1 MRDVEKV
8 LQFRN
13 DISPFLVHLTR
24 DIGANSAKS
33 NLKSILKSKT
43 LKYGDTPISD
53 ARFRYPL
60 EKLTTKKKRLFF
72 SAVSFTETPLGEIHN
87 LLEIRKRSVDLK
99 PYGLVF
105 LKERLR
111 SKGVSPVFYINNMKG
126 DQNDAVEALC
136 SLIDTHP
143 RVALKVTPFIALFGK
158 LLSPMGGTAQNRKR
172 IDFTWEREWRYASR
186 KPRFKFTRRDLFIG
200 LCPDEDI
207 DEFETEFKTQYKPL
221 RFIDP
226 RRTLKWYAEQLLD
239 AKDQSKLGHS
249 AI

>member
-8 LQFRN
+8 LQLRN
-13 DISPFLVHLTR
+13 DVSPFLVHLTR
-24 DIGANSAKS
+24 DTDGNSAKN
-33 NLKSILKSKT
+33 NLKSILTSKT
-43 LKYGDTPISD
+43 LKCGDNPISD
-53 ARFRYPL
+53 ARFRYPID
-60 EKLTTKKKRLFF
+60 KLTTKKKRLFF

-87 LLEIRKRSVDLK
+87 LLEIAKRIVDLK

-111 SKGVSPVFYINNMKG
+111 SKGVSPVLYINNMKG
-126 DQNDAVEALC
+126 DQNETAEALC

-143 RVALKVTPFIALFGK
+143 RVAVRIIPFIAIFGK
-158 LLSPMGGTAQNRKR
+158 LLSPIGGTAQNRRR
-172 IDFTWEREWRYASR
+172 IDFTWEREWRYWSR
-186 KPRFKFTRRDLFIG
+186 RRRFKFTRRDLFIG

-207 DEFETEFKTQYKPL
+207 DEFEAEFKTRFKL
-221 RFIDP
+221 LHFIDP
-226 RRTLKWYAEQLLD
+226 RRTMKWYAERLLD